1 MATKILVFLA
11 VLVLSVV
18 PASADCSATTITTSD
33 GRILTCS
40 TCCLGGS
47 CATTC
52 TR

>member
-1 MATKILVFLA
+1 MLRVITIVVLLATATLA
-11 VLVLSVV
+11 W
-18 PASADCSATTITTSD
+18 ADCGVTTLVTTD
-33 GRILTCS
+33 GRIISCT

>member
-1 MATKILVFLA
+1 MLRTLIVTFLLATAALA
-11 VLVLSVV
+11 W
-18 PASADCSATTITTSD
+18 ADCGVSTIATTD
-33 GRILTCS
+33 GRIISCT